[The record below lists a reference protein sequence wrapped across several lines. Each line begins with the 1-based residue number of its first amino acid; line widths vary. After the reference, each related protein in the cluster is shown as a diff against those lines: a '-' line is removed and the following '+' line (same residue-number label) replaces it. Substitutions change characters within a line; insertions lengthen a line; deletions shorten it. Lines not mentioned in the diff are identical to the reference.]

1 MTSPNSDRITKLGER
16 LSSLHEGIRHGK
28 SQKIDSI
35 ESKIRSLDTSYSREF
50 ELNNNSLH

>member
-16 LSSLHEGIRHGK
+16 LSSLHEGIRYGK

-35 ESKIRSLDTSYSREF
+35 ESKIRSLDSSYSHSF
-50 ELNNNSLH
+50 DHNNSSLH